1 MAIGDEVSDYFFFP
15 LLWNLFLYQIQVGKF
30 YSCNALGAWGLFWYN
45 DNGEL
50 MNACFNTGITG
61 AQATF
66 IEA

>member
-1 MAIGDEVSDYFFFP
+1 MAIGDAVSDYFFFP

-30 YSCNALGAWGLFWYN
+30 YSCNALGVWGLFWYN

-66 IEA
+66 IEK